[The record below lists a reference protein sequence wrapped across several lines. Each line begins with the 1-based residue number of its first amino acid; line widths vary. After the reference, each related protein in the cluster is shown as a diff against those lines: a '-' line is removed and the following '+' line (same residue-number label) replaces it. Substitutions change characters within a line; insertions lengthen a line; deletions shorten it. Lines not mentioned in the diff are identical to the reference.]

1 MEQAII
7 SSGQPAARIHVI
19 PASKSVTDAKAMQRL
34 DGKLRVA
41 AYCRVSTDNE
51 EQINSYNAQKNYYT
65 QRIEENPEWE
75 MAGIFADEDISG
87 TSLKKRNEFNKM
99 IAACKR
105 GRIDM
110 ILTKSSSRFAR
121 NTVDCLNTVRKLK
134 AEGIGVIFE
143 KENINTMTQTSEF
156 MITLFSAFSQAESE
170 SLSKNVSWGMQKSME
185 AGKVNFQ
192 FAHLLG
198 YCRGADGQPEI
209 IPEEAETV
217 RRICRRYLEGAAI
230 TQIANELNA
239 DKIST
244 PSGKGKW
251 SMQMV
256 RSILANEK
264 YCGDALLQKTFITD
278 CISKKVKKNNGE
290 KPMYYVE
297 KNHPAIVPR
306 EIFQRV

>member
-1 MEQAII
+1 
-7 SSGQPAARIHVI
+7 
-19 PASKSVTDAKAMQRL
+19 MQRL

-75 MAGIFADEDISG
+75 MAGIFADEGISG

-110 ILTKSSSRFAR
+110 ILTKSISRFAR

-143 KENINTMTQTSEF
+143 KENINTLTQTSEF

-198 YCRGADGQPEI
+198 YRRGADGQPEI
-209 IPEEAETV
+209 VPEEAETV
-217 RRICRRYLEGAAI
+217 RKIYRRYLEGAAL

-239 DKIST
+239 DNIST

-256 RSILANEK
+256 RGILANEK

-297 KNHPAIVPR
+297 NNHPAKGDFP
-306 EIFQRV
+306 QGAGGTDQAGK